1 MLNITVLPYLYSFTK
16 AMGVIM
22 FFFYFLFVLVSL
34 GFEYDVYDC
43 PIKIAG

>member
-1 MLNITVLPYLYSFTK
+1 
-16 AMGVIM
+16 MGIIM

-43 PIKIAG
+43 PIKIAN